1 MKQRNDFYENMQN
14 VTASYLFYDENGYDY
29 ELVKDQIY
37 LFDGNIGEIKKGF
50 DDDFYYVSEICGSGL
65 YVADVPVSEA
75 FRLGD
80 AAVMVGSAEV
90 AVEQ

>member
-1 MKQRNDFYENMQN
+1 MKQQNEFYENMQN

-29 ELVKDQIY
+29 ELAKDQIY
-37 LFDGNIGEIKKGF
+37 LYDGNIGEIKKGF
-50 DDDFYYVSEICGSGL
+50 DGFYYVSEICGSGL
-65 YVADVPVSEA
+65 YVADVPLSEA

-80 AAVMVGSAEV
+80 AAVMVGFVEV